1 MTTYVL
7 DLMECLVKAGLLLFL
22 CKDNIMLKE
31 KYRSTGKILFFLQAT
46 VISYWL
52 SHSELVDRVI
62 YRDSQGMISN
72 SSYSIAKLIVT
83 VCSSFVVMDILYVGR
98 RLAKLYLILVFY
110 MVLEMARLAFY
121 SVWSL
126 AITWYMEYLTWQIIL
141 EKIEPEQFMKLT
153 ENLQIGSFV
162 LFAAG
167 YLSLI
172 YIILR
177 CYRRYMNGTVE
188 ETSRQGIWFLMLT
201 PILGMSFDVAWRII
215 FYKQQGT
222 EVDFL
227 YERHGS
233 MYLVVPVMAVL
244 CLVCT
249 IFSRKIYSELM
260 RAEEQKNN
268 LLFYK
273 QQLADMTEH
282 VKEMEQL
289 YDGVRGMRHDMNNYV
304 ADMEQLLQAST
315 ESGQLSEDAR
325 REAGQYLKN
334 MQQAASEL
342 FLQFST
348 GNPVTDVIL
357 NRKGMICAQEQIIL
371 EGDLIYPASL
381 TIEAFDIGI
390 LLNNA
395 LDNAIEACRRIMGE
409 RKRFI
414 RFRGYVK
421 GRMFFLVVENS
432 CDEKTVRTER
442 GRLRTSKPDADAHG
456 IGMSNMRSCVEKYY
470 GTMQYEVREDVFILT
485 LMMQG
490 SVGGSAIDSGG
501 ISRSNA

>member
-7 DLMECLVKAGLLLFL
+7 DLLECLAKAGLLLFL

-31 KYRSTGKILFFLQAT
+31 KYRSTGKILFFLQAV

-62 YRDSQGMISN
+62 YRDSQGIINN
-72 SSYSIAKLIVT
+72 SSYSIAKLAVIVS
-83 VCSSFVVMDILYVGR
+83 SSFVVMDILYVGR
-98 RLAKLYLILVFY
+98 RLAKLYLLLVFY

-126 AITWYMEYLTWQIIL
+126 AIMWYMEYLTQQIML

-167 YLSLI
+167 YLTLI
-172 YIILR
+172 YVVLR

-188 ETSRQGIWFLMLT
+188 ETSRQGILFLMLT
-201 PILGMSFDVAWRII
+201 PIIGMSFDVAWRII
-215 FYKQQGT
+215 FYRQQGT
-222 EVDFL
+222 EIDFL

-233 MYLVVPVMAVL
+233 MYLVVPVTAVL

-260 RAEEQKNN
+260 QAEEQKNN

-304 ADMEQLLQAST
+304 ADMEQLLQVST
-315 ESGQLSEDAR
+315 ENGQLSENVR
-325 REAGQYLKN
+325 REAGQYLKD

-357 NRKGMICAQEQIIL
+357 NRKGMICAQEQIVL

-381 TIEAFDIGI
+381 AIEAFDIGI

-395 LDNAIEACRRIMGE
+395 LDNAIEACCRITEE

-432 CDEKTVRTER
+432 CDEKTVRVER
-442 GRLRTSKPDADAHG
+442 GRLRTVKPDADVHG
-456 IGMSNMRSCVEKYY
+456 LGMNNMRSCVEKYY
-470 GTMQYEVREDVFILT
+470 GTMQYEVREGWFILT

-490 SVGGSAIDSGG
+490 RERRTILH
-501 ISRSNA
+501 